1 MPMTEIS
8 PLVSELVLSKGQK
21 IAEALVD
28 REFSRHPE
36 LVERYGRIGRE
47 KSLQDAGYH
56 LAFLAQALALGDSA
70 LFIDYIA
77 WAKVVLARR
86 KVLASDLAFNLECLA
101 EVLRE
106 QLPAESGAIASG
118 FVTAAL
124 QAMQT
129 MPEDMP
135 SFLND
140 NEPLSPVAHQYLEA
154 LRRGQRHLAS
164 RLVLDAIAAGTS
176 VKEIYLHVFQ
186 PAQYEIGR
194 LWQTN
199 RISVA
204 QEHYCTAAT
213 QLIMSQLYPH
223 IFATA
228 KNGRTLVATCVAGDL
243 HEIGVRMVADFFEM
257 EGWNTFYLGANTP
270 HSSVIAMIVE
280 KQADVLAVSATISYH
295 VGAVRELIRSV
306 RADPACGRV
315 RILAGGYPFNREPA
329 LWEKV
334 GADGYAADAQQAIAL
349 ASQIVTGAAA

>member
-1 MPMTEIS
+1 MA
-8 PLVSELVLSKGQK
+8 VSGVHPEAGEVVLSQRAD
-21 IAEALVD
+21 IATALVD
-28 REFSRHPE
+28 REFARHPE
-36 LVERYGRIGRE
+36 LVQRYGRIGRE

-56 LAFLAQALALGDSA
+56 VAFLAQALTLGDRA
-70 LFIDYIA
+70 LFVDYIA
-77 WAKVVLARR
+77 WAKVMLAQR
-86 KVLASDLAFNLECLA
+86 KVLASDLAFHLECLA

-106 QLPAESGAIASG
+106 RLPAEPGALAAE

-124 QAMQT
+124 QAMPT

-135 SFLND
+135 TFLHD
-140 NEPLSPVAHQYLEA
+140 GEPLSPLAHQYLEA
-154 LRRGQRHLAS
+154 LRRGQRQLAS
-164 RLVLDAIAAGTS
+164 KLVLDAVAADVP

-270 HSSVIAMIVE
+270 HASVIAMIVE
-280 KQADVLAVSATISYH
+280 KQADVLAVSATISFH
-295 VGAVRELIRSV
+295 VDAVRDLIRAV
-306 RADPACGRV
+306 RADPSCGQV
-315 RILAGGYPFNREPA
+315 KILAGGYPFNREPT
-329 LWEKV
+329 LWKKV
-334 GADGYAADAQQAIAL
+334 DADGYAADAQQAISL
-349 ASQIVTGAAA
+349 AAQIVNGEAA